1 MEEEG
6 DLVILVLATMEYERE
21 RKYLKFCSV
30 AYPFKE
36 EGVFI
41 VSPEK

>member
-6 DLVILVLATMEYERE
+6 DLKLFVFTTMEYERE
-21 RKYLKFCSV
+21 LKNKIMCKPKCSEV
-30 AYPFKE
+30 E

-41 VSPEK
+41 VGEEN